1 MPNKSLNSALPWGP
15 RHKRKRGG
23 QPLVAGAAVIVAL
36 LLLGAVLAFHY
47 TTEASGSAARSVATP
62 ATQPAI
68 AATTPPSPSP
78 SPSASSSQINP
89 AVNPLVV
96 YALKTKFPKSGPGSF
111 RFASTTGPVLGTA
124 GPIRRF
130 RLAIESNVSN
140 KIVDMSALTAKV
152 DVTLGDARSWVGSRQ
167 YRLQQVAESA
177 AHEFTIYLSTPQTV
191 NHLCAPLPTGGY
203 TSCRQGAKVV
213 LNLAR
218 WMTSVPYYTNDK
230 VVLDTYRTYM
240 INHEVGHAL
249 GHGHEL
255 CPSVGKPAPV
265 MEQQTLGL
273 HGCEPNPWVFV
284 HGKKYDGPP
293 GTY

>member
-1 MPNKSLNSALPWGP
+1 MPNKSLNSALPTGP
-15 RHKRKRGG
+15 RHKHRRGG
-23 QPLVAGAAVIVAL
+23 QPLVAGAAVVVAL

-62 ATQPAI
+62 PTHPAS
-68 AATTPPSPSP
+68 AVAP
-78 SPSASSSQINP
+78 SPSASSAPANP
-89 AVNPLVV
+89 VVNPLVV
-96 YALKTKFPKSGPGSF
+96 YSLKTKFPQSGPGSF

-130 RLAIESNVSN
+130 RLAVESNISS
-140 KIVDMSALTAKV
+140 KIVDMAALTAKV
-152 DVTLGDARSWVGSRQ
+152 DATLGDARSWVGSRQ
-167 YRLQQVAESA
+167 YRLQQVPGSA

-191 NHLCAPLPTGGY
+191 NHLCAPLPTSGY

-218 WMTSVPYYTNDK
+218 WMTSVPYYTKGK

-255 CPSVGKPAPV
+255 CPRAGKPAPV